1 MTRKREKQIKALC
14 EINGINPVFIFRN
27 KLAGVG
33 YAFFRIRGKKKEQAG
48 REAKEK
54 KKKSTSGMRKE
65 NRNRR
70 SCMEGRKNK

>member
-1 MTRKREKQIKALC
+1 MLFSYQGE
-14 EINGINPVFIFRN
+14 
-27 KLAGVG
+27 
-33 YAFFRIRGKKKEQAG
+33 KKEQAG

-70 SCMEGRKNK
+70 SCMEGRRNR